1 MDDSIKISRDE
12 RQEICL
18 QNWFK
23 NKGKGIIICPTGFG
37 KTRVATN
44 MIGRLLNKY
53 PLTKFIII
61 VPTTVLKDQWTEIL
75 DKLGYG
81 LNCDVIVINTA
92 IKNNY
97 KCDVLIIDEAHRV
110 PALSF
115 KAVFNTIQYKYIMC
129 LTATLERLDGLESV
143 VLEHCPVVDKVTLLE
158 AEINGWIS
166 PYKEYQVMIEVP
178 DIKKY
183 KEMNKKFIY
192 YFGYFNFDF
201 NLAMKCF
208 GKGGFMFRKKLAEKL
223 IVEQR
228 TELRK
233 KLVSEKLKE
242 ITAYAMAFMKTVQ
255 ERKTFIN
262 NHPKKIEIAK
272 KIINARKGKK
282 IITFSNNIK
291 MASKIGI
298 GKVYSG
304 RDTKKHGKQVM
315 EDFKENK
322 FKILNTIRKAD
333 EGADIPELS
342 VAIILGLDSSSIKS
356 VQRRGR
362 CIRFEEGK
370 QAEIFNI
377 VINQT
382 VETKW
387 FEKSHSEGN
396 IILIDEEGLNDV
408 LEGKD
413 PRPFNKPLK
422 KIQFR
427 F

>member
-1 MDDSIKISRDE
+1 MNDSIKISRDE

-53 PLTKFIII
+53 QNLKFIVI

-92 IKNNY
+92 IRNNY

-129 LTATLERLDGLESV
+129 LTATLERLDGLESI

-166 PYKEYQVMIEVP
+166 PYKEYQVMIEVS
-178 DIKKY
+178 DIEKY

-223 IVEQR
+223 IIEQR
-228 TELRK
+228 PELRK

-298 GKVYSG
+298 GEVYSG

-356 VQRRGR
+356 VQRRG
-362 CIRFEEGK
+362 
-370 QAEIFNI
+370 
-377 VINQT
+377 
-382 VETKW
+382 
-387 FEKSHSEGN
+387 
-396 IILIDEEGLNDV
+396 
-408 LEGKD
+408 
-413 PRPFNKPLK
+413 
-422 KIQFR
+422 
-427 F
+427 